1 MLSAVVLA
9 AGLSSR
15 MENKNK
21 LLLPYRGKTILEVT
35 LDHLLAAGIDE
46 VVVVTGR
53 DAHLV
58 GPLLERLP
66 VRIVHNA
73 DFALGLTGSIQRGVE
88 AAKGNGYMI
97 CLADMVWITPEEYA
111 LIGQHFTL
119 QRELHPACIC
129 LPEYRGQKGNPV
141 VFSDHYRG
149 AIAAHRA
156 PEGCRE
162 IVADNK
168 ENIYRVEMPTDHI
181 LRDIDTP
188 GDYLAA
194 GVPEMGQKDD

>member
-21 LLLPYRGKTILEVT
+21 LLLPYRGKTILEIT
-35 LDHLLAAGIDE
+35 LDHLLSAGIDE

-53 DAHLV
+53 DARLV
-58 GPLLERLP
+58 GSLLERLP
-66 VRIVHNA
+66 VCIVHNA
-73 DFALGLTGSIQRGVE
+73 DFALGLTGSIQKGVQ

-97 CLADMVWITPEEYA
+97 CLADMVLITPEEYA
-111 LIGQHFTL
+111 LIGQEFTL
-119 QRELHPACIC
+119 RRELDPACIC

-141 VFSDHYRG
+141 VFSDRYRA

-156 PEGCRE
+156 PEGCRD
-162 IVADNK
+162 IVAAHR
-168 ENIYRVEMPTDHI
+168 EHIYRVEMPTDHI

-188 GDYLAA
+188 GDYQAL
-194 GVPEMGQKDD
+194 GDS